1 MQIILLEL
9 PNHPVKMMYSVTSEK
24 TLAKKLNHLLT
35 DSEPGRGRAQI
46 LTPAF

>member
-24 TLAKKLNHLLT
+24 TLAKKLNHLPT
-35 DSEPGRGRAQI
+35 NSKPGRGELR
-46 LTPAF
+46 F